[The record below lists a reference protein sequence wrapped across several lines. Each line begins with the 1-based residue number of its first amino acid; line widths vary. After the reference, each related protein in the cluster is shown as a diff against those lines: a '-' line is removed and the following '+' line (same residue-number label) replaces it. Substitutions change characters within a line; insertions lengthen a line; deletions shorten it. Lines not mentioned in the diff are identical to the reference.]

1 MRYFRLIQISFAPEC
16 GRQSACRVSRSS
28 CGRAVRSPPVNHQ
41 PPLARPGPAPPEATA
56 PGAASGASF
65 WAELGGPPPALQAG
79 QTQLPAPGRGSAA
92 SSCRGP
98 AADRRLPAD
107 HVQQPKARPILPV
120 HGAQPAALAG
130 AQQQQKFPVLL
141 PAPSGQL
148 CPHKVL
154 CRLYPG
160 QCGGSVL
167 PAGSPAGD
175 LCPHLGVGIALGAK
189 VEHLFGPGA
198 RLPAGLPS
206 GPRRQHLRTPA
217 ADGGVPAPAPRR
229 RQGSCPL
236 LRTSQPQSSR
246 ADCGGPCPARRHFRS
261 AVRSAFPRPGCGIG
275 RSHTTPAGK
284 QTPPAVPPAP
294 MPRTAGAHS
303 GPVRFVHSSSSS
315 PPRSAGDRIIL
326 RERRRSGPPARL
338 HRGSRRRPA
347 ALWRQAPCPAPAA
360 GPAPVLPA
368 QRGHG

>member
-1 MRYFRLIQISFAPEC
+1 MRRQRPAC
-16 GRQSACRVSRSS
+16 GQPGGRS
-28 CGRAVRSPPVNHQ
+28 V
-41 PPLARPGPAPPEATA
+41 
-56 PGAASGASF
+56 
-65 WAELGGPPPALQAG
+65 PPPW
-79 QTQLPAPGRGSAA
+79 GRH
-92 SSCRGP
+92 SSGCQSRTP
-98 AADRRLPAD
+98 F
-107 HVQQPKARPILPV
+107 RP
-120 HGAQPAALAG
+120 
-130 AQQQQKFPVLL
+130 
-141 PAPSGQL
+141 
-148 CPHKVL
+148 
-154 CRLYPG
+154 R
-160 QCGGSVL
+160 
-167 PAGSPAGD
+167 
-175 LCPHLGVGIALGAK
+175 
-189 VEHLFGPGA
+189 A

-206 GPRRQHLRTPA
+206 GPRRQHPRTPA

-229 RQGSCPL
+229 RQGPCPL
-236 LRTSQPQSSR
+236 LHTSQPQSSR

-326 RERRRSGPPARL
+326 QERRRSGPPARL
-338 HRGSRRRPA
+338 HRGSRRRSA

-368 QRGHG
+368 RRGHG